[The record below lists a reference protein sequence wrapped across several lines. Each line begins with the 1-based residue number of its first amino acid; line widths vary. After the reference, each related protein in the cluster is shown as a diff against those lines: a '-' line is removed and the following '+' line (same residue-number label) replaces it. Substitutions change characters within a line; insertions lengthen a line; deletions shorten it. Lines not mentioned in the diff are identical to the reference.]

1 MTRIIDGKTLAAE
14 LRTHAQLAGDHKD
27 GGHHR
32 GRGRSPGLVRGSWI
46 KPGGG
51 RFDVGS
57 N

>member
-1 MTRIIDGKTLAAE
+1 MATIIDGKAVATE

-46 KPGGG
+46 KPGAVVI
-51 RFDVGS
+51 DVGI